1 MKKIIALFT
10 AVLLV
15 GIMNAQSLVST
26 EFSDFESN
34 ENFTR
39 VSISKKMF
47 ELIAN
52 LDPDDDDE
60 KDLIES
66 VSRLDG
72 LKIIVA
78 DSSENPAALYKDAM
92 KRIPKRF
99 EELMTVN
106 DESEKIIFMID
117 EKDGR
122 VKELIMVMKGDDE
135 FVLLD
140 LFGDID
146 LKEIAKI
153 SRKMNIDHM
162 DKLEKLNEDSDD

>member
-26 EFSDFESN
+26 EFSDYETN

-52 LDPDDDDE
+52 LDPDDDEE

-122 VKELIMVMKGDDE
+122 VKELIMVMKGDNE

-153 SRKMNIDHM
+153 SRKMNIDHL
-162 DKLEKLNEDSDD
+162 DKLEKLDEDSDD

>member
-10 AVLLV
+10 AVLLA
-15 GIMNAQSLVST
+15 GIINAQSLVTT
-26 EFSDFESN
+26 EFSDYESN

-78 DSSENPAALYKDAM
+78 DSSENPVALYKDAM

-106 DESEKIIFMID
+106 DESEKIVFMID

-122 VKELIMVMKGDDE
+122 VKELVMVMKGDNE

-153 SRKMNIDHM
+153 SRKMNIEHM
-162 DKLEKLNEDSDD
+162 DQLEKLDEDSDD